1 MEITGSFAGL
11 PALLEKHYA
20 VKVAGQPNLLHERDG
35 QEVFQVNLAD
45 GRAFTVRLCTVE
57 RSYER
62 VMGDTGALV
71 FLNKVD
77 FPAPRLIL
85 TQAGQ
90 RAFQWQP
97 DAWGYV
103 QEFID
108 GENPTMELPVLAQTG
123 ALLGR
128 LHALIN
134 EFSDYPVQ
142 VGWLEE
148 RSTAIRNTITAS
160 THPEWGKIAAEVGE
174 TLKAIPDLRNLPLA
188 LIHTDVHEGNLLLT
202 PQNKLY
208 LLDWEDAGL
217 GEAIFDLA
225 LVLGWN
231 CVYPADNLATKLKRK
246 PPTRYDFDEE
256 YSKTL
261 LYNYQQLRPL
271 SDLETQM
278 LGPAIQ
284 YVLGWFSAR
293 DIAREIAEP
302 GVSDG
307 LAYTNWAIMRS
318 VTPEWRATL
327 TQWAVETRPVQN

>member
-1 MEITGSFAGL
+1 M
-11 PALLEKHYA
+11 
-20 VKVAGQPNLLHERDG
+20 
-35 QEVFQVNLAD
+35 
-45 GRAFTVRLCTVE
+45 
-57 RSYER
+57 
-62 VMGDTGALV
+62 
-71 FLNKVD
+71 
-77 FPAPRLIL
+77 
-85 TQAGQ
+85 
-90 RAFQWQP
+90 
-97 DAWGYV
+97 
-103 QEFID
+103 
-108 GENPTMELPVLAQTG
+108 
-123 ALLGR
+123 
-128 LHALIN
+128 
-134 EFSDYPVQ
+134 
-142 VGWLEE
+142 
-148 RSTAIRNTITAS
+148 
-160 THPEWGKIAAEVGE
+160 
-174 TLKAIPDLRNLPLA
+174 RNLPLA

-231 CVYPADNLATKLKRK
+231 CVYPADNLVNKLKGK

-327 TQWAVETRPVQN
+327 TQWAIETRPAQPVQK